1 MFPSSRELKSLLQKD
16 FYKNKIILHIN
27 QVLISSFY
35 LVVSLPIFFCFSY
48 RFSTHLKK
56 EKKMNILTFTNK
68 LKYYFC
74 TNLLSFSASS
84 FSFLYFLVLIFFS
97 ACQIFLNFSTFFFFP
112 VIPLF
117 FTERKRT

>member
-97 ACQIFLNFSTFFFFP
+97 ACQIFLNFSTFFFFSSHP
-112 VIPLF
+112 AF
-117 FTERKRT
+117 FYRA